1 MGPLVS
7 VIVPVYRVEP
17 YLRRCLDSLAE
28 QSLKEIEIILVD
40 DGSPDRCG
48 EICEEYA
55 ARDQRFRVI
64 HRANGG
70 LSAARNTGIEAARA
84 EYLMFVDSDDYVLPD
99 FCRHPYECATREGA
113 DLVMFRRRR
122 EGSKKQ
128 VKIHDPEGSLTEERA
143 LWLMSNGL
151 GVAVWNK
158 LYRRDLFKSIRF
170 PVGRV
175 YEDVAT
181 THLFIHA
188 AELIWYL
195 DEVLYCYCP
204 RPGSITSSPTEESM
218 RDGYVSQ
225 SERAAQLREWGYTE
239 LAQEQ
244 LEKGCWTYMIRVGRK
259 GRYYGEAERVILNRE
274 GSPTW
279 FNTKQKLLLGIYHV
293 SPLLFDVAC
302 ILFGRRAV

>member
-99 FCRHPYECATREGA
+99 FCRHPYECAVRQGA
-113 DLVMFRRRR
+113 ELVIFRHRR
-122 EGSKKQ
+122 EGSRKQ
-128 VKIHDPEGSLTEERA
+128 PQVDDPEGPLTEERA
-143 LWLMSNGL
+143 LLLMGKGL
-151 GVAVWNK
+151 AVAVWNK
-158 LYRRDLFKSIRF
+158 LYHRDLLKSIRF
-170 PVGRV
+170 PMGRV

-188 AELIWYL
+188 AKKIWYL
-195 DEVLYCYCP
+195 NEALYCHCR

-225 SERAAQLREWGYTE
+225 SERTAQLREWGYTE
-239 LAQEQ
+239 LARIIEAEDS
-244 LEKGCWTYMIRVGRK
+244 LSYLIHVGRK
-259 GRYYGEAERVILNRE
+259 GTYSQMAEQTVVGLKELPPFFSRRYKVLCRMYQV
-274 GSPTW
+274 SPT
-279 FNTKQKLLLGIYHV
+279 
-293 SPLLFDVAC
+293 LFDVIC
-302 ILFGRRAV
+302 IIWGRRIV